1 MWLIVHLLIITG
13 LSARVLLRPRR
24 DPASRIAWI
33 LFIIALPYVGALAY
47 LMLGEV
53 RPERGAGQSDAP
65 KRLASTVSAPFV
77 PSAGDSVGALPVFS
91 LGTSI
96 GGFPPVS
103 GNSAQVLEDSNATID
118 ALVADIDA
126 AADHVHLLFYIWLAD
141 RNGCKVADA
150 VARAAQRGVTCRV
163 IVDDLGSRDFIRSPH
178 WAAMARA
185 GVRLGRAQRIGNVLL
200 RILKGRVDVRN
211 HRKIVV
217 IDGAITYC
225 GSQNCADP
233 EFAVKAKYAPWVDLV
248 LRFEGPVARQ
258 NQALFLADWYLCS
271 RENCEDLLQR
281 PVQGQDGGVVAQ
293 AIGTGPESHYSAMPE
308 LFATLMFSARRE
320 LVITTPY
327 YVPDAAM
334 QAALCA
340 CARRGIATTIVLPA
354 RNDSAFVAA
363 ASRSYYPELLEAG
376 VRIYE
381 YVGGLLHAKTLTVD
395 GETTLIGSANMDRRS
410 FELNFENNILFH
422 DAPLT
427 HAVRQRQEEYI
438 ARSREVQRTDVEAWS
453 ALHRL
458 RNNVMAMLSPIL

>member
-1 MWLIVHLLIITG
+1 MWLVIHLLIITG

-33 LFIIALPYVGALAY
+33 LFISALPYVGALAY

-53 RPERGAGQSDAP
+53 RPERVAGRPARLTRAPVAASASPVLSAADA
-65 KRLASTVSAPFV
+65 
-77 PSAGDSVGALPVFS
+77 AGSLPGFA

-96 GGFPPVS
+96 SGFPPVG
-103 GNSAQVLEDSNATID
+103 GNTAQVLRDSNATID
-118 ALVADIDA
+118 ALVADINA
-126 AADHVHLLFYIWLAD
+126 ATDHVHLLFYIWLSD
-141 RNGCKVADA
+141 RNGSRVADA
-150 VARAAQRGVTCRV
+150 VARAARRGVTCRV
-163 IVDDLGSRDFIRSPH
+163 IVDDLGSREFIRSPH
-178 WAAMARA
+178 WAAMAQA
-185 GVRLGRAQRIGNVLL
+185 GVKLGRAQAIGNILL

-217 IDGAITYC
+217 IDDAITYC

-233 EFAVKAKYAPWVDLV
+233 EFAIKPKYAPWVDLV

-258 NQALFLADWYLCS
+258 NQTLFLEDWYLCS

-281 PVQGQDGGVVAQ
+281 AVKRTDGDVVAQ
-293 AIGTGPESHYSAMPE
+293 VIGTGPESPYSAMPE

-320 LVITTPY
+320 LVISTPY

-354 RNDSAFVAA
+354 RNDSAFVGA
-363 ASRSYYPELLEAG
+363 ASRSHYAELLEAG
-376 VRIYE
+376 VRIHE

-395 GETTLIGSANMDRRS
+395 GEMTLIGSANMDRRS

-427 HAVRQRQEEYI
+427 RAVRQRQEEYI
-438 ARSREVQRTDVEAWS
+438 TRSRAVHRADVETWS
-453 ALHRL
+453 SWLRL